1 MLTRRR
7 ILLTVAFLLALPLVC
22 AAADDDTRTADR
34 LLSSLLSGDDT
45 AAGKLEILSNRGVA
59 RADTALA
66 FAYQE
71 GKLGAKDL
79 KKAISFYRRAA
90 ESGDVLAQYRLAELL
105 KSSDTAQAR
114 RWIIRA
120 AEQGHALAQTY
131 ALMKFKQLVK
141 PKKPIA
147 EVLREFNQW
156 ADDGNVLAMYDLS
169 YRYEVGRYVPE
180 DPQTSVAL
188 MRRAAEAGFAQ
199 AQATLGTNYLTGRGV
214 TANDAEAAKWF
225 FRAAEQGWP
234 YAYFSLGIMYEDGRG
249 VPRDRAKAIEWFEK
263 AAAQGIDAAEKQLE
277 WLRSQPEGS
286 AEPGWSITRESRP
299 VRSLNLLQGH

>member
-1 MLTRRR
+1 MITRRR
-7 ILLTVAFLLALPLVC
+7 ILLIVALLLALPSFSS
-22 AAADDDTRTADR
+22 AANDDTRSADR
-34 LLSSLLSGDDT
+34 LLSLVLRGDGS

-90 ESGDVLAQYRLAELL
+90 EAGDVLAQYRLGELM
-105 KSSDTAQAR
+105 KTSDTAQAQ
-114 RWIIRA
+114 RWIVRA

-131 ALMKFKQLVK
+131 ALMKFKQLVT
-141 PKKPIA
+141 PKQPIA
-147 EVLREFNQW
+147 EILHEFHQW

-180 DPQTSVAL
+180 DPAKSVAL

-249 VPRDRAKAIEWFEK
+249 VPRDRAKAMEWLEK
-263 AAAQGIDAAEKQLE
+263 AAAQGIDAAKKQLE

-286 AEPGWSITRESRP
+286 AGPGWSITRESGP
-299 VRSLNLLQGH
+299 VR